1 MSALTAPEHL
11 GAVAV
16 TVALCVGGCT
26 AARRRP
32 GPWTTIAG
40 RILAVVLVTN
50 LAIWQIVT
58 IAKGQ
63 WSPTNG
69 LMLDLCP
76 VAAVITATALWTR
89 RRMLAELSYLW
100 GCAGT
105 VQGVITPDARWH
117 FPSYWWFQFY
127 VTHSGVVLGALFLV
141 LGLGLTPRA
150 NAVRRVF
157 GLTLGFAG
165 VAAVADV
172 ITGGNYM
179 FLRDAGGKGTLLD
192 VMGPHPWYIGTG
204 MILALVFFT
213 LLDAP
218 FRVARGRSHRPEVVT
233 AATAA
238 AAA

>member
-1 MSALTAPEHL
+1 MVPALTAPDHL
-11 GAVAV
+11 GVVAV
-16 TVALCVGGCT
+16 IVALCAASCL

-40 RILAVVLVTN
+40 RVLAVVLVAN
-50 LAIWQIVT
+50 LAVWQIVT
-58 IAKGQ
+58 IARGQ

-76 VAAVITATALWTR
+76 VTAVITATALWTR
-89 RRMLAELSYLW
+89 RRMLVELSYFW

-127 VTHSGVVLGALFLV
+127 VTHCGVVLGALFLV
-141 LGLGLTPRA
+141 VGLRLTPRA
-150 NAVRRVF
+150 YAAVRVF
-157 GLTLGFAG
+157 GLTLGFAC

-179 FLRDAGGKGTLLD
+179 FLRDQGGKGTLLD
-192 VMGPHPWYIGTG
+192 VMGPWPWYIGTG
-204 MILALVFFT
+204 LILALVFLT
-213 LLDAP
+213 ILDAP
-218 FRVARGRSHRPEVVT
+218 FLVARRRSRRVRAVSAPPL
-233 AATAA
+233 AA
-238 AAA
+238 